1 MRLLTTTTA
10 ALRNIG
16 RQGLPARRGM
26 KNPID
31 RNAPIE
37 VSLRNHTATSLGRF
51 FRRRLMKRTLN
62 PLRCFLIVFFLFTS
76 FSSVFGWGP
85 KGHEIANQAA
95 IDKAPIG
102 GQGFPNFFKSHENA
116 AWIVYLAMEPDRW
129 TGSGEAELIAGE
141 ASNHFLDF
149 ELLKGAEM
157 PKDRL
162 AAIGFYGSNGYKPGE
177 VGYLPY
183 TILEMFEKLKV
194 SFREYRNA
202 KKSRQTTLPMERNA
216 THYAGVLGHY
226 VVDGAQ
232 PLHLTIKYDA
242 WNGDNPNGYRT
253 EKGLHAK
260 FETAFVDKFVTAAP
274 VQANV
279 TAPRLLD
286 DPPKAVND
294 LLHDSFSLVETVY
307 QLEKRGELDHPS
319 ESAKS
324 FVAKRLA
331 VGSQMLLDLW
341 WTAWKKTE
349 S

>member
-37 VSLRNHTATSLGRF
+37 VSLRNHTATPLGRF

-85 KGHEIANQAA
+85 KGHEIASQAA

-102 GQGFPNFFKSHENA
+102 GESFPNFFKSHENA

-129 TGSGEAELIAGE
+129 TGSGEAELKAGE
-141 ASNHFLDF
+141 VSNHFLDF
-149 ELLKGAEM
+149 ELLKGNEM

-279 TAPRLLD
+279 TAPRQLD